1 VKRNRKRTIQRLE
14 AKKAAAAAAAAAPKP
29 APSKRCQRIK
39 DSMFQMSNGEHAELL
54 HLIKTGG
61 FVFGFPP
68 GPDTSEWKDTDP
80 WCEFKFPV
88 KASSPS
94 AKIIAYMKHYLERTV
109 PFHIRELVRKPP
121 LRLFINKV
129 AGGVSR
135 WHFDSVPEGSAES
148 SVGRHSWTVAAHIG
162 DRGSVG
168 LHIEEEGEEA
178 LNSSRI
184 ALDSHIVYGF
194 PGYRIL
200 HKTSARFTKEVERYS
215 IVCFFY
221 AKPAIDSEINK
232 LY

>member
-1 VKRNRKRTIQRLE
+1 MEGHR
-14 AKKAAAAAAAAAPKP
+14 P
-29 APSKRCQRIK
+29 
-39 DSMFQMSNGEHAELL
+39 
-54 HLIKTGG
+54 
-61 FVFGFPP
+61 
-68 GPDTSEWKDTDP
+68 
-80 WCEFKFPV
+80 
-88 KASSPS
+88 
-94 AKIIAYMKHYLERTV
+94 
-109 PFHIRELVRKPP
+109 LVRIQIPGEGLLSKCKNHCLHETLPRADSAIP
-121 LRLFINKV
+121 HPRVGSKTTTTIIHQQS
-129 AGGVSR
+129 GRWGVSR

-148 SVGRHSWTVAAHIG
+148 SVGRHSWTVAAHLG

-215 IVCFFY
+215 IVCFFG
-221 AKPAIDSEINK
+221 AKPAIDGEINR